1 MKRPNLPLT
10 WESITHHENCV
21 FELGSTS
28 LIARDSVTMGCP
40 LAYQSRQSSSEDE
53 TLSCPVDRAPPPD
66 KEGTQHSLR
75 SGIIEDDGDSS
86 EGEAHRQRQKEV
98 KKSLVPAHPWLIKPP
113 GDTRMQI
120 NKSTLKYSEILE
132 EVYHPRQIRLKGQ
145 MLCVPEWRAYI
156 FLATPMLPDLQVM
169 FQTGLYI
176 NDLSMH
182 DSSRD
187 LVLAGTQQSAE
198 LKLALDQ
205 EQRKSAQLEQSMMKL
220 DQEMKRTDS
229 LLYQMI
235 PRQVAEKLRRGEPAT
250 STCEVFTAVTILF
263 SDVVGFTTIC
273 SRIPP
278 MAVVSML
285 NGMYTKFDNLSELYE
300 VYKVET
306 IGDAYMVVSG
316 APTTTKY
323 HAVRIAEMSLGMRE
337 SMNDLR
343 DPSSNSDIVKIR
355 VGIHTG
361 MVVAGVVGLKMP
373 RYCLFG
379 DTVNTASRMESTG
392 EALKIHMSETTKA
405 DLDQWPGYYDIE
417 ERGSTVVKGKGAMKT
432 YWLHGK
438 TTDANVNSPLGLVK
452 EENGT
457 SRSRQSS
464 IDSSPVL
471 RSRSIAGSRMAMD
484 GEPRS
489 ASATSRTYS
498 PVITAEVLDR
508 ALTPQALRA
517 SLAPNESSDRLS
529 LSSTETIKPC
539 SGGDCLSIVR
549 RDSKASIF
557 MGYVPVTPSIGDSV
571 AEAAPKT
578 VCTCQRKLSLINK
591 EVQTEDVETIANDFV
606 KGTEMNSYG
615 LDEKRPQGNGAETDR
630 FVGGMDGTKGQANVA
645 HSSACC
651 IL

>member
-1 MKRPNLPLT
+1 MKIRNSGRGLCAVLPGLEGQILSDVFEMKRPNLPLT
-10 WESITHHENCV
+10 WESIRDHENNV
-21 FELGSTS
+21 FELASTS
-28 LIARDSVTMGCP
+28 LIARDSVTTGCP
-40 LAYQSRQSSSEDE
+40 LGFHQSRQSSSEDE
-53 TLSCPVDRAPPPD
+53 SCPVSCPVVDGAPPPD
-66 KEGTQHSLR
+66 RETTPLSLR
-75 SGIIEDDGDSS
+75 AGIIEDDGDSS
-86 EGEAHRQRQKEV
+86 EGE
-98 KKSLVPAHPWLIKPP
+98 
-113 GDTRMQI
+113 
-120 NKSTLKYSEILE
+120 ILE
-132 EVYHPRQIRLKGQ
+132 EVYHPRQMRLKGQ
-145 MLCVPEWRAYI
+145 MLSVPEWRAYI
-156 FLATPMLPDLQVM
+156 FLATPMLPNLQVM

-205 EQRKSAQLEQSMMKL
+205 ELRKSSQLEESMTKL
-220 DQEMKRTDS
+220 DLEMKRTDS

-278 MAVVSML
+278 MAVVSLL
-285 NGMYTKFDNLSELYE
+285 NGMYIKFDNLSETYE

-323 HAVRIAEMSLGMRE
+323 HAVRIAEMSLAMRE
-337 SMNDLR
+337 SMNDLI
-343 DPSSNSDIVKIR
+343 DPSSKDEIVKIR

-392 EALKIHMSETTKA
+392 EALKIHMSETTKKK
-405 DLDQWPGYYDIE
+405 LDQWEGYYDIE
-417 ERGSTVVKGKGAMKT
+417 ERGSTNVKGKGSMKT

-438 TTDANVNSPLGLVK
+438 TRDPRMSSPMNLAL
-452 EENGT
+452 EEKGA

-471 RSRSIAGSRMAMD
+471 RRSVAGSRMALE

-489 ASATSRTYS
+489 VSANSRAYS
-498 PVITAEVLDR
+498 PVIAAEYLDHGL
-508 ALTPQALRA
+508 ASQALRA
-517 SLAPNESSDRLS
+517 SLAPNDSSDKLS
-529 LSSTETIKPC
+529 MSSTETIKPS

-557 MGYVPVTPSIGDSV
+557 MGYVPVTPSIVDSI
-571 AEAAPKT
+571 AETAPMT
-578 VCTCQRKLSLINK
+578 VCTCQRKVSLCSR
-591 EVQTEDVETIANDFV
+591 EVQTEEVGTVDVDFV
-606 KGTEMNSYG
+606 KEIETNSHG
-615 LDEKRPQGNGAETDR
+615 IGEKRTLGNGAETER
-630 FVGGMDGTKGQANVA
+630 SVGGMERSKGQADVA

-651 IL
+651 LL